1 MNFLFKTAAS
11 STFYSSTI
19 NSTFTDVANHKNV
32 KSIKNKDCQPRDR

>member
-19 NSTFTDVANHKNV
+19 SSTFTGVANNQNL
-32 KSIKNKDCQPRDR
+32 KSKKNKDCQPRDR